1 MLYLLGE
8 YLQHFFGPFRLLN
21 SHLFLTGTG
30 LILCWL
36 LTWWLLPVLSKYL
49 PRDRGRQFA
58 VQSDAAVGK
67 PTGAGVIFVSIYL
80 IICLLVLPMTL
91 QFTLI
96 LLSLLLAMLFG
107 YLDDRAKLAWSE
119 YKKGAIDLLLA
130 ILAAAAFCQF
140 EATPVWLPLTK
151 MIILVPPVYFIPIAG
166 ILIWTAINATNCT
179 DGVDGLSGTL
189 AILALLSLGS
199 LLYFVVG
206 HKVVASYLL
215 LPHYADGAK
224 WAILAFSMVGSLAGY
239 LWFNAHPSSL
249 LMGDAGS
256 RALGLLIGV
265 LVIST
270 GNPFIIFIVAG
281 VLLVNGGTGLIKVAL
296 LRFLKI
302 GIFGKI
308 RFPLH
313 DHYRHNSG
321 WSNTQVLIRFALLQ
335 AMLTLILIVLL
346 IKIR

>member
-8 YLQHFFGPFRLLN
+8 YLQQYFGPFRLLN
-21 SHLFLTGTG
+21 SHLFLGGMG
-30 LILCWL
+30 LLLCWV
-36 LTWWLLPVLSKYL
+36 LTWWLLPVLSAKL

-58 VQSDAAVGK
+58 VQSEAAMGK
-67 PTGAGVIFVSIYL
+67 PTGAGIIFVTIYL
-80 IICLLVLPMTL
+80 IVSLFVLPLTL
-91 QFTLI
+91 QFGLI
-96 LLSLLLAMLFG
+96 LLSILLAMLFG
-107 YLDDRAKLAWSE
+107 FLDDRSKLAWGE
-119 YKKGAIDLLLA
+119 YKKGALDLFLA
-130 ILAAAAFCQF
+130 FLAACAFCMF
-140 EATPVWLPLTK
+140 DNTPTWLPFTK
-151 MIILVPPVYFIPIAG
+151 MIIMVPPVIFIPLAT

-189 AILALLSLGS
+189 AVLALLSLGS

-206 HKVVASYLL
+206 HSVIASYLL
-215 LPHYADGAK
+215 LPHYPEGAK

-239 LWFNAHPSSL
+239 LWFNAHPSSM

-256 RALGLLIGV
+256 RALGLLIGI

-302 GIFGKI
+302 GIFGNV

-313 DHYRHNSG
+313 DHFRHKAG
-321 WSNTQVLIRFALLQ
+321 WSNTQVLIRFVLLQ